1 MEFSSNDPSMV
12 SVVFLAQIK
21 LVLFNKYLKGIIN
34 NEGFYA
40 SVLGTT
46 NHFHLTLVSTGKNRS
61 HTGGGP
67 GRPSKR
73 EPQ

>member
-1 MEFSSNDPSMV
+1 VEFSSTDPSLF
-12 SVVFLAQIK
+12 SVVFLAQIN

-46 NHFHLTLVSTGKNRS
+46 IHFHPSLVSTGKTRS
-61 HTGGGP
+61 HIGGGP

-73 EPQ
+73 EP